1 MRVQIAQRHCDVPEP
16 IRDRARSR
24 IERLVRYDSRLARAE
39 VVFEEEKHLKKVE
52 AILSVDRDEPVV
64 ARAEADEYRA
74 AVDRLVDKLSRIL
87 RKRRSQRRDHQAR
100 PLKEVA
106 SLGE

>member
-16 IRDRARSR
+16 IRERVRSR
-24 IERLVRYDSRLARAE
+24 IERLVRYDSRLSRAE
-39 VVFEEEKHLKKVE
+39 VVFEEERHRKKVE

-74 AVDRLVDKLSRIL
+74 AVDRLVDKLARIL
-87 RKRRSQRRDHQAR
+87 RKRSTQRRDHQAR